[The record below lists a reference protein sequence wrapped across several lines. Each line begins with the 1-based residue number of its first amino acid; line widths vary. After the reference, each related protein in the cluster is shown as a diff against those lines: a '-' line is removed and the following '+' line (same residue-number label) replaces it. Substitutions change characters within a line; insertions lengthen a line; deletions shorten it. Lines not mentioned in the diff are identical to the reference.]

1 MLIGVDDCLLPLLSP
16 CFASPPPFFPT
27 LLRILLII
35 PSAKDGGGVIGET
48 RRVQVSTFNSSVML
62 SRPELFFSFFKLALF
77 LCGLHNGRCS
87 AEKNPEGG
95 TLITQIDSAAT
106 FPSPGTLSSPA
117 CAQVPHSH
125 RSHRFLCHVNIIY
138 HLENRLKPWQV
149 RDGVRAAALRAS
161 NFTPV

>member
-1 MLIGVDDCLLPLLSP
+1 MIVCYRSSRLALLPPLLP
-16 CFASPPPFFPT
+16 NAFAH
-27 LLRILLII
+27 
-35 PSAKDGGGVIGET
+35 PSHYSICQRRGVVIGET
-48 RRVQVSTFNSSVML
+48 RRVQGSTFNSSVML
-62 SRPELFFSFFKLALF
+62 SWPEFFSFFKLALF

-106 FPSPGTLSSPA
+106 FLSTGTLSLAA

-161 NFTPV
+161 NFTLV